1 MIKGKSSI
9 SRCEIHVLTV
19 QTTTYGEKATLMS
32 WEKTIACF
40 LVSVGF
46 VRAKNDIFFY
56 NPENGMII
64 LLYVDDLLMDME
76 SLSHKT

>member
-1 MIKGKSSI
+1 
-9 SRCEIHVLTV
+9 
-19 QTTTYGEKATLMS
+19 MS

-46 VRAKNDIFFY
+46 VRAKRCIFY